1 MWPCGIQ
8 TMFPVVVSLHSPHF
22 REYPGTPNQ
31 VCLLFH
37 DLTTLLCE
45 DKLVRCRN
53 LLFRTTLV
61 ICKFLGILLR
71 FIPWNLCV
79 KMYLRIG
86 EAKNPGPSPG
96 HRPKQLD
103 SSGRAFQT
111 VQFVTANVVSMVDK
125 APWFNSFDHEQLLLL
140 VKRILMLV
148 RSKHRLVL

>member
-1 MWPCGIQ
+1 MVCCACGLVEFKPCSRWLFHYILL
-8 TMFPVVVSLHSPHF
+8 TFMSIL
-22 REYPGTPNQ
+22 

-86 EAKNPGPSPG
+86 EAKNPGPSRG

-125 APWFNSFDHEQLLLL
+125 APWFDSFDHE
-140 VKRILMLV
+140 
-148 RSKHRLVL
+148 